1 MRLSTRLLFVILP
14 AAALITPLSSAQA
27 QVRPV
32 LKPATE
38 GRVQR
43 ITLHD
48 GSELLGRIRTVSDS
62 TVEFESSLG
71 VTVIPIASIMAVKE
85 ELPGTLRRGR
95 YYFPN
100 PNETRLIFAPTGRM
114 LPQGEG
120 YFSDYWIFFPGVAVG
135 VSDRF
140 TMGGGMSIFPGVGI
154 GDQIFYITPKVGIVQ
169 GPKFNAAVGV
179 LAAGF
184 PFDAGGTDGS
194 STAGVAY
201 GVGTWGE
208 PDGSFTAGLGYGF
221 VNGRL
226 ADQPVLMLGGEAR
239 ASPRISFVTENYL
252 FPGSNTALSAG
263 LRFMGRG
270 VSIDFALARLMGDG
284 ESFCCVPFLGVVWKW

>member
-1 MRLSTRLLFVILP
+1 MRLTTRLLSAIIAF
-14 AAALITPLSSAQA
+14 AALVAPLSSAGA
-27 QVRPV
+27 QVRPT
-32 LKPATE
+32 LKPAAE

-48 GSELLGRIRTVSDS
+48 GSELRGRIRSVGDS

-85 ELPGTLRRGR
+85 ELPGTVRRGR

-100 PNETRLIFAPTGRM
+100 PNETRLLFAPTGRM
-114 LPQGEG
+114 LPAGEG
-120 YFSDYWIFFPGVAVG
+120 YLSDYWIFFPGLAVG
-135 VSDRF
+135 VTDRF
-140 TMGGGMSIFPGVGI
+140 TMGGGMSVFPGIGI

-169 GPKFNAAVGV
+169 GPKFSAAVGV
-179 LAAGF
+179 LAAGL
-184 PFDAGGTDGS
+184 PFDASGTGGN

-226 ADQPVLMLGGEAR
+226 ANQPVVMVGGEAR
-239 ASPRISFVTENYL
+239 ASPRISFVSENYL
-252 FPGSNTALSAG
+252 FPDANTALSGG

-270 VSIDFALARLMGDG
+270 VSIDFALATLIGDG